1 MQTLKSKIPK
11 FAEHILNTPS
21 SANRMG
27 PLNNEN
33 LLPLLKRPWDPVEA
47 SLAQDNPKKLPS
59 NPILVLM
66 PCAPNM
72 TKRNY
77 KWLTLLSNLG
87 QVVTVPNNFGTVFLL
102 FNSN

>member
-1 MQTLKSKIPK
+1 
-11 FAEHILNTPS
+11 
-21 SANRMG
+21 MG

-47 SLAQDNPKKLPS
+47 SLEQDIPKKLPS

-87 QVVTVPNNFGTVFLL
+87 QVVSVPNNFGMYF
-102 FNSN
+102 SNII